1 VDRVAVAKGRFSLQS
16 CVAAGELGGDRV
28 TFKRLFMKR
37 ILTWIGALLALAIV
51 GNTMMAWRVNSQ
63 QSARLAAIRAAGLPA
78 SIAEL
83 RPAPVPDSLNAA
95 AVIEAATPAINAFG
109 GSHVNFLDRTPLG
122 KAYGAIND
130 HQLPTVEQAAA
141 MRAILDQHAAL
152 DAAITQAAARNVWA
166 SRADFTL
173 DHTQFLATG
182 INGIQTIR
190 GAGRY
195 AAWQIAVLAREGKTD
210 DAVRRGVDL
219 LKLARLHESNP
230 TLVSYLVTIAVR
242 GVAAHALNQALRS
255 GPVSAE
261 VRAALDAELARDDDP
276 QSFIKALVTE
286 RAVALEAMGPMNSQV
301 PPLVVAWLGWP
312 VKQQYMGAYDLLDV
326 VIVEAKQPWQQFR
339 RAIVSGNLNSAPRGT
354 LGDLLWPGLR
364 AGVEARTRDLAQIRA
379 LRILN
384 ALQGFGEAQGREA
397 SGLADLGLP
406 ADATVDPYSGQ
417 PLLLKHGGGGWIV
430 YSVGQNSR
438 DDGGALN
445 DQRLDV
451 GIGPMVDA
459 VAVDDDSTAVDKE
472 LADVEPDAG
481 EASEKEAADDE

>member
-1 VDRVAVAKGRFSLQS
+1 
-16 CVAAGELGGDRV
+16 
-28 TFKRLFMKR
+28 MKR

-51 GNTMMAWRVNSQ
+51 GNTMMAWRVSSQ
-63 QSARLAAIRAAGLPA
+63 QNARLAAIRAAGLPA

-109 GSHVNFLDRTPLG
+109 ASHVNFLDRTPLG

-152 DAAITQAAARNVWA
+152 GAALTQAAACNVWA

-195 AAWQIAVLAREGKTD
+195 AAWQIAMLAREGKTD

-242 GVAAHALNQALRS
+242 GVATHAVNQALRS
-255 GPVSAE
+255 GPVSTE
-261 VRAALDAELARDDDP
+261 VRAALDAELARADDP

-326 VIVEAKQPWQQFR
+326 VIVEAQQPWQQFR
-339 RAIVSGNLNSAPRGT
+339 RATVSGNLNSAPRGT
-354 LGDLLWPGLR
+354 LGELLWPGLR

-384 ALQGFGEAQGREA
+384 SLQRFGEAQGREA
-397 SGLADLGLP
+397 SGLAELGLP
-406 ADATVDPYSGQ
+406 GEAIVDPYSGQ
-417 PLLLKHGGGGWIV
+417 PILLKRTGGGWIV
-430 YSVGQNSR
+430 YSVGQNGR
-438 DDGGALN
+438 DDGGTL
-445 DQRLDV
+445 DDKRLDV
-451 GIGPMVDA
+451 GIGPMNDA
-459 VAVDDDSTAVDKE
+459 ATADADS
-472 LADVEPDAG
+472 ADVEAETEETD
-481 EASEKEAADDE
+481 ENEAADEE